1 MLKKSLQYLIR
12 CSFLLAFTTVICL
25 SSLLCS
31 CKTQS
36 NDDIFA
42 FLRTNAA
49 YSITVKQNDE
59 TILSCTITV
68 TFENNTQSSI
78 LTFED
83 TSPLKKSGVSFFC
96 SQTESYF
103 IMDQTPLKEFKSPNI
118 YKDVCRLFFPPTDV
132 VSVTSNRSNSSCTI
146 EAVTSSQSA
155 VSYTLSSSGDLCE
168 ISSND
173 LTITVNSITKN

>member
-31 CKTQS
+31 CEIQS

-42 FLRTNAA
+42 FLKTNAA
-49 YSITVKQNDE
+49 YSITVKQNDDM
-59 TILSCTITV
+59 ILSCTVTV
-68 TFENNTQSSI
+68 TFENNTQTSI

-83 TSPLKKSGVSFFC
+83 SSTLNGAGVSFFC

-103 IMDQTPLKEFKSPNI
+103 IMDQTPLKDFKSPAVF
-118 YKDVCRLFFPPTDV
+118 KDICCLFFPPTDA
-132 VSVTSNRSNSSCTI
+132 VSVTSNKSNSACTI